1 MEHQETKATI
11 LIVDDNEE
19 NRDVF
24 VQLFT
29 YRGYHVLSADNGAQ
43 ALAIVAHHRPN
54 LILMDLSMP
63 LMNGW
68 EAIRSIKAAP
78 DMKTIPIL
86 ALTAHAM
93 ERERLRAF
101 EAGCDDYMVKPV
113 DLLALL
119 AQAEKLLQ
127 LYTSQAI

>member
-1 MEHQETKATI
+1 
-11 LIVDDNEE
+11 
-19 NRDVF
+19 
-24 VQLFT
+24 
-29 YRGYHVLSADNGAQ
+29 
-43 ALAIVAHHRPN
+43 
-54 LILMDLSMP
+54 
-63 LMNGW
+63 
-68 EAIRSIKAAP
+68 
-78 DMKTIPIL
+78 MKTIPIL

>member
-63 LMNGW
+63 LMNGVGSHP
-68 EAIRSIKAAP
+68 EHQGGA
-78 DMKTIPIL
+78 
-86 ALTAHAM
+86 
-93 ERERLRAF
+93 
-101 EAGCDDYMVKPV
+101 
-113 DLLALL
+113 
-119 AQAEKLLQ
+119 
-127 LYTSQAI
+127 